1 MRHSDMYF
9 CSGVQNSA
17 PSTKTLYIESHLAN
31 NLHNLPYK
39 LLERQKVVVERY
51 VGLGCVLKCSMY
63 TPCNRLQCS
72 LSKCQPRCLVYI
84 IWFVSLGL
92 FVWMTVNARHQI
104 KLLRTYI
111 MGFTWVK
118 ITLTHFYL
126 FELADPILSNYFF
139 LVVLVCMQTNI
150 HCNHN
155 TQKELLG
162 IEMSVVMSEIFATLG
177 CNVGLGIH
185 AHSHIIAQSWVNHVS
200 ISSG

>member
-63 TPCNRLQCS
+63 TPCNRLECS

-104 KLLRTYI
+104 KLLRTYRHT
-111 MGFTWVK
+111 MGASKYCCCPTPALMEWLEQKQPLCLRGSASEKQWVYK
-118 ITLTHFYL
+118 IAWLTKCCCVH
-126 FELADPILSNYFF
+126 I
-139 LVVLVCMQTNI
+139 QTNT
-150 HCNHN
+150 CA
-155 TQKELLG
+155 
-162 IEMSVVMSEIFATLG
+162 M
-177 CNVGLGIH
+177 
-185 AHSHIIAQSWVNHVS
+185 
-200 ISSG
+200 